1 MNLAQRFTL
10 LVKSSATRVMH
21 QVEDPEASLTQL
33 LAEMGHQLHNAKRAT
48 AQAIANERRLRS
60 QADAQHEAANR
71 WATSAKAAL
80 ARGDED
86 GAREAL
92 RRSEQA
98 RRHGDELARQLA
110 EQEEDTAR
118 IRKTV
123 GRLKSRVTRSKA
135 RLQLLQSRMRQTE
148 ARRAC
153 STVLRGVESADLY
166 GEFERLGEK
175 VELAA
180 ASEEAYLEI
189 DDDLSGDALRTRLEE
204 AEVDEAVEEQLAAL
218 RGELSGLEPSGDPEA
233 SDLDVSVEID
243 IELPAETSTETRDQ
257 STD

>member
-10 LVKSSATRVMH
+10 LVKSSATRVIH

-33 LAEMGHQLHNAKRAT
+33 LAEMGGQLHNAKRAT
-48 AQAIANERRLRS
+48 AQAMANERRLRS
-60 QADAQHEAANR
+60 QTEAQIDAAGR
-71 WATSAKAAL
+71 WAESAKSAL

-98 RRHGDELARQLA
+98 QRLGDELASQLA
-110 EQEEDTAR
+110 GQEEDTVR

-123 GRLKSRVTRSKA
+123 GRLKSRVVRSRA
-135 RLQLLQSRMRQTE
+135 RLQLLQSRIRQTE

-153 STVLRGVESADLY
+153 STVLRGVETSDLY

-180 ASEEAYLEI
+180 AGEEAYLEI
-189 DDDLSGDALRTRLEE
+189 DDELSGDALRARLEE
-204 AEVDEAVEEQLAAL
+204 AEVDDVVEERFAAL
-218 RGELSGLEPSGDPEA
+218 R
-233 SDLDVSVEID
+233 
-243 IELPAETSTETRDQ
+243 IELTADSEACEA
-257 STD
+257 

>member
-1 MNLAQRFTL
+1 M
-10 LVKSSATRVMH
+10 
-21 QVEDPEASLTQL
+21 
-33 LAEMGHQLHNAKRAT
+33 
-48 AQAIANERRLRS
+48 ANERRLRS
-60 QADAQHEAANR
+60 QAESEREAAGR
-71 WATSAKAAL
+71 WASSAKAAL

-98 RRHGDELARQLA
+98 QRHADELARHLA

-123 GRLKSRVTRSKA
+123 GRLKTRVVRSKA
-135 RLQLLQSRMRQTE
+135 RLQLLQSRIRQTE

-153 STVLRGVESADLY
+153 STVLRGVDSADLY

-180 ASEEAYLEI
+180 AGEEAYLEI
-189 DDDLSGDALRTRLEE
+189 DDELSGDALRARLEE
-204 AEVDEAVEEQLAAL
+204 AEVDDAVEERLVAM
-218 RGELSGLEPSGDPEA
+218 RSELGISTAIDTSFPDEPN
-233 SDLDVSVEID
+233 
-243 IELPAETSTETRDQ
+243 ETSA
-257 STD
+257 